1 MMIHTHKKQQQQTF
15 YFQSS
20 CGRLE
25 IIKPNTWH
33 PILKKIYRGT
43 KINNWIVFAVA
54 DTKFSLVLR
63 VAS

>member
-33 PILKKIYRGT
+33 PILKKNIPGHEN
-43 KINNWIVFAVA
+43 KQL
-54 DTKFSLVLR
+54 DCLCGC
-63 VAS
+63 

>member
-1 MMIHTHKKQQQQTF
+1 MMIHTHKKQQQQQTF

-33 PILKKIYRGT
+33 PILKKKQQGHENKQLT
-43 KINNWIVFAVA
+43 NK
-54 DTKFSLVLR
+54 
-63 VAS
+63 